1 MGAKLHD
8 GQRGDGSSRVAQAL
22 LAQSGVLGY
31 STHQKGDLLLP
42 ALRYRVGPG
51 CCQMLTSA
59 MNHSQHFLDEQD
71 HIFKMRKIPIPWFQ
85 EGE

>member
-1 MGAKLHD
+1 MMAREGM
-8 GQRGDGSSRVAQAL
+8 VAQGQHKPYWPSCESAPT
-22 LAQSGVLGY
+22 APTKRV
-31 STHQKGDLLLP
+31 TDLLLP
-42 ALRYRVGPG
+42 ALRYHVGPG

-59 MNHSQHFLDEQD
+59 KNHSQHFLDEQG